1 MERFVDSVNNNQKPS
16 RVLFLIR
23 KLLSS
28 SRYIILIAV
37 LCAIVASLTLLVVA
51 GVETVQ
57 IVLHTFSRSVDGK
70 AVKLLA
76 VSFIEVIDIL
86 LLGTVFYITS
96 LGLYE
101 LFIDEQLPTP
111 NWLHITQLDDLK
123 SKLIG
128 VIVVILAVVFLGQVV
143 NWNGGSDILFLGAAI
158 AIVIV
163 AITYFLGRHSKGE

>member
-1 MERFVDSVNNNQKPS
+1 VDSGNNNQKPS
-16 RVLFLIR
+16 RALSLVR

-37 LCAIVASLTLLVVA
+37 FCAIVASLTLLVVA

-57 IVLHTFSRSVDGK
+57 IVLHALSRSLDGK

-86 LLGTVFYITS
+86 LLGTIFYITS

-101 LFIDEQLPTP
+101 LFIDDQLPTP
-111 NWLHITQLDDLK
+111 NWLHINQLDDLK

-143 NWNGGSDILFLGAAI
+143 NWNRGSDILFLGVAI
-158 AIVIV
+158 ALVIV

>member
-1 MERFVDSVNNNQKPS
+1 MNSVNNNQKPT

-23 KLLSS
+23 KFLSS

-37 LCAIVASLTLLVVA
+37 LCAFVASLTLLVVA

-57 IVLHTFSRSVDGK
+57 IVYHTFSRNVDGK

-101 LFIDEQLPTP
+101 LFIDEQLSTP

-143 NWNGGSDILFLGAAI
+143 NWNGGSDIIFLGAAI